1 MPTNLLLVLNVH
13 MSSTDHMTTACG
25 LPLQALRSK
34 KASISKPHSSSLLTT
49 HSHKSNG
56 PPNGELCSP
65 SSPSSYTPS
74 PVTPHSPPSTLSQ
87 DRLAPSTS
95 SDGTAIVEIE
105 DPSLKPNRCEP
116 TPHCPTHSHVHA
128 YTITCTYTHR
138 GSRQKD
144 HTPSGFMLPSPLVSM
159 LGPKRTLNLL
169 SESVSSESGRPLRK
183 ARMRARGEGEWGKG
197 AREKA
202 KAQQETE
209 QKER

>member
-1 MPTNLLLVLNVH
+1 
-13 MSSTDHMTTACG
+13 MTSD
-25 LPLQALRSK
+25 PPVQALRCK
-34 KASISKPHSSSLLTT
+34 KASGSKLHSSLLTG
-49 HSHKSNG
+49 HPQKSNG

-87 DRLAPSTS
+87 DRVPPGTS
-95 SDGTAIVEIE
+95 SDGTTIVEIE
-105 DPSLKPNRCEP
+105 DPSLKPNRCEHTVQTPP
-116 TPHCPTHSHVHA
+116 TTLHTHMCTISHAH
-128 YTITCTYTHR
+128 THR

-144 HTPSGFMLPSPLVSM
+144 HTPSGFVLPSPLLSI

-169 SESVSSESGRPLRK
+169 SESVSSESGRPVRR
-183 ARMRARGEGEWGKG
+183 ARMRPRGEGEWGRG

-202 KAQQETE
+202 KAQQESE